1 MTLIRQLVSNYMKLA
16 AIPMLIIGLCVGCAS
31 TGTVTTEQL
40 KYTQWQLSKVDG
52 LAIPVSYTASMS
64 FIEALQVNG
73 FAGCNKFFGEGGL
86 ENSSLTVNKLGMTRK
101 SCGERLDRFEQQL
114 LQALKQGV
122 ELKMQDQQLVMQGE
136 QTFVFIPK

>member
-1 MTLIRQLVSNYMKLA
+1 MKLA

-31 TGTVTTEQL
+31 TGTVTSEQL
-40 KYTQWQLSKVDG
+40 KYTQWQLSHVDG
-52 LAIPVSYTASMS
+52 LAIPPSFNASMS

-73 FAGCNKFFGEGGL
+73 FSGCNKFFGEGSL
-86 ENSSLTVNKLGMTRK
+86 EESNLTVSKLGMTRK
-101 SCGERLDRFEQQL
+101 SCGKELDEFEQQL
-114 LQALKQGV
+114 LQALNQGA

>member
-1 MTLIRQLVSNYMKLA
+1 MSLIKQLVSSSMKLA
-16 AIPMLIIGLCVGCAS
+16 AIPMLIIGLCVGCTS

-52 LAIPVSYTASMS
+52 LAIPASYNASMS

-73 FAGCNKFFGEGGL
+73 FAGCNKFFGEGEL
-86 ENSSLTVNKLGMTRK
+86 EKSSLTVSKLGMTRK
-101 SCGERLDRFEQQL
+101 SCGEELDEFEQQL
-114 LQALKQGV
+114 LEALKQGA